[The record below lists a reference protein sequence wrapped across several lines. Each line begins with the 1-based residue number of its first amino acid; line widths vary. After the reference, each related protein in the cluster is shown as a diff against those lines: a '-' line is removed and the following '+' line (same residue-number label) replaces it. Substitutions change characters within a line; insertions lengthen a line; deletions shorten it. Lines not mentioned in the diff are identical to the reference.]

1 MCLICALVMVLS
13 PLQVISTI
21 LALIQKDCSKYLL
34 IKGISG
40 LILAIFFYGNLL
52 GFTFCFA
59 FEVAALSEHNKVAK
73 AEAQRLIGIKYR
85 EYKSNG
91 GDMDYN
97 AFRKSIAKSR
107 R

>member
-1 MCLICALVMVLS
+1 MCIICALVMVLS

-59 FEVAALSEHNKVAK
+59 FEVAAF
-73 AEAQRLIGIKYR
+73 IGIKYR